1 MTVST
6 YLLLLATMLQLVN
19 PFHMRRTLGQ
29 VAKRTQS
36 LASTVSPEPTSIE
49 SFNPIGPPTILSSL
63 GVGET
68 LSMRSNTIKRLSGS
82 PDIFLIKD
90 FVFQDDLDVLMQA
103 ASEQGMDTAGTRNS
117 APNTIRKNSFLT
129 WIDPYDISG
138 STSTEA
144 LSIARQVGSSIAYL
158 ERTTFTDFLLCRI
171 LVDFQGRGFLCTR
184 INA

>member
-1 MTVST
+1 
-6 YLLLLATMLQLVN
+6 
-19 PFHMRRTLGQ
+19 
-29 VAKRTQS
+29 
-36 LASTVSPEPTSIE
+36 
-49 SFNPIGPPTILSSL
+49 
-63 GVGET
+63 
-68 LSMRSNTIKRLSGS
+68 
-82 PDIFLIKD
+82 
-90 FVFQDDLDVLMQA
+90 MQA
-103 ASEQGMDTAGTRNS
+103 ASEQGMDTAGTKNS